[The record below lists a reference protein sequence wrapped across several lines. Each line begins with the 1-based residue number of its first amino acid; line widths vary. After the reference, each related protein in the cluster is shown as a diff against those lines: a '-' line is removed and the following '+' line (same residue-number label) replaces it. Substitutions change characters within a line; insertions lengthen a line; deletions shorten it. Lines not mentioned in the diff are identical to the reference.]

1 MAYKQVDNIVIED
14 AQIIFRNFSG
24 EETKFNRA
32 GNRNFCVIIDDPDM
46 AKTLTDDGWN
56 VKQLRP
62 RDEEDDPRSYIQVK
76 VNFGNVPPKVFLISG
91 HNKTELDEES
101 VGALDYADLKTC
113 DLVIRPYNYD
123 VNGKTGI
130 SAYLK
135 KGYFVI
141 DQDELDAKYAEEE
154 APEETPF

>member
-14 AQIIFRNFSG
+14 AHIIFRNFAG

-32 GNRNFCVIIDDPDM
+32 GNRNFCVVIDDPEM
-46 AKTLTDDGWN
+46 AQTLSDDGWN
-56 VKQLRP
+56 IRTLQP
-62 RDEEDDPRSYIQVK
+62 RDPEDEPRHYLQVK
-76 VNFGNVPPKVFLISG
+76 VRFDNVPPHVYMISG
-91 HNKTELDEES
+91 KTKTELDEES
-101 VGALDYADLKTC
+101 VSALDYADLKTC

-135 KGYFVI
+135 KGYFVV
-141 DQDELDAKYAEEE
+141 DQDDLDRKYAEEE
-154 APEETPF
+154 SPEELPF

>member
-14 AQIIFRNFSG
+14 AHIIFRNFAG

-32 GNRNFCVIIDDPDM
+32 GNRNFCVVIDDPEM
-46 AKTLTDDGWN
+46 AQTLKDDGWN
-56 VKQLRP
+56 IRTLQP
-62 RDEEDDPRSYIQVK
+62 RDPEDEPRHYLQVK
-76 VNFGNVPPKVFLISG
+76 VRFDNVPPHVYMISG
-91 HNKTELDEES
+91 KTKTELDEES
-101 VGALDYADLKTC
+101 VSALDYADLKTC

-135 KGYFVI
+135 KGYFVV
-141 DQDELDAKYAEEE
+141 DQDDLDRKYAEEE
-154 APEETPF
+154 SPEELPF